1 MKIKALVSFLVAVC
15 FVTVNV
21 LAQAPVEKK
30 ADKAKTE
37 KVEKKADKK
46 ADKKEAKKDAKKDD
60 CDPKTCKDAKNAK
73 KPCCA
78 DKKPAKAEEKK

>member
-30 ADKAKTE
+30 AEKAKIE
-37 KVEKKADKK
+37 KVEKKAEKK
-46 ADKKEAKKDAKKDD
+46 AAKKDTKKDD